1 MGKTNSTKYKKWHF
15 IILIKKKKA
24 ISSLLYK
31 DCTASRNFSC
41 AKRILSEMKSNK
53 MVLAAAVVV
62 LLVVL
67 QVSLIQSQ
75 EVGMLICTTYT

>member
-1 MGKTNSTKYKKWHF
+1 MAFY
-15 IILIKKKKA
+15 ILIKKKKA
-24 ISSLLYK
+24 IRFDLFTTIYK

-62 LLVVL
+62 LVVL